1 MNSAARLTELAAPN
15 QCQVPSSLL
24 TVSGGEEYG
33 TGQTSNLE
41 VVHRDNAGTGKLHT
55 IVLSLDSIWEHTS
68 IILSV
73 KAFSDPHPPLLSGC
87 NIWPYPPPPPALIM

>member
-73 KAFSDPHPPLLSGC
+73 KAFSDPTPLCYQGV
-87 NIWPYPPPPPALIM
+87 IFGHTPPPPALMM